1 MGVCHMK
8 MGDTAAAEKVLRRGL
23 ETHPN
28 LAPLWLHLGEVLQL
42 KGQHLEAVSVFS
54 KFIEL
59 SKEFY
64 YTTSTQYDVASN
76 AVAYQYTART
86 QLPYHRT
93 DSVHVLCAALF
104 KRAVS
109 YIRVHEE
116 TMALSDLWLIVDTA
130 HSPHWTSRAYLAIAQ
145 LARLRGD
152 WHQARNLATKS
163 IDAAAQDS
171 EQSRDRAQLLSQAH
185 HVRAVCYEALE
196 DESRAEQDHVLADFY
211 FRESAF
217 KAS

>member
-1 MGVCHMK
+1 MNI
-8 MGDTAAAEKVLRRGL
+8 DDLLAAEEVLRRGL
-23 ETHPN
+23 ETHPDY
-28 LAPLWLHLGEVLQL
+28 APLWLHMGEVLQHR
-42 KGQHLEAVSVFS
+42 GQHLEAVGTLG

-64 YTTSTQYDVASN
+64 YTTSTQYDATSN
-76 AVAYQYTART
+76 AVAYQYTAR
-86 QLPYHRT
+86 LRHI
-93 DSVHVLCAALF
+93 DSVSLLCAALF

-109 YIRVHEE
+109 YIRLQEE

-130 HSPHWTSRAYLAIAQ
+130 HSAHWTSRAYLAIAQ

-152 WHQARNLATKS
+152 WHQARNLATKC
-163 IDAAAQDS
+163 IDSAAQDPA
-171 EQSRDRAQLLSQAH
+171 QSRDRAQLLSQAH
-185 HVRAVCYEALE
+185 HVRAVCYEALS

-217 KAS
+217 KANGAR